1 MKRRT
6 SLLTFYLVMLLV
18 AAACVPLTPGADQ
31 TPTPPTA
38 DNTLTPTAFVP
49 APTPTDTLVPEI
61 TPTLEISATPTPASS
76 AGQQQLLAYISNGQL
91 LVTDVTN
98 NVKGGTT
105 QYTLAGESDQVTDL
119 VWSPSGQFV
128 AFVAAPNGDQHVFYI
143 YALGA
148 STPTDLGPGS
158 APAWSPDSQG
168 LAYVGGTYPDNN
180 IWTATIENTTPRQL
194 TFETN
199 YAWGRPA
206 YTPDGQSLV
215 VAGADRNNMGAQGNT
230 KFTLEY
236 LELDGSGTRT
246 PLPGATLMD
255 GVRLP
260 YDLRFSSNGA
270 ALAFSTSS
278 HISACAAPGAYYVI
292 SQDSSAPLEL
302 VSPSLKASIDPSN
315 ERYNSG
321 LSFDWT
327 AGSDGIVALGNVVD
341 CAPSSPTSGQIVAG
355 PQMSIIGLDGSER
368 SIIPGFFYGIS
379 TDRTGN
385 LIAAAHFNGGF
396 QDLNPIVEIYSA
408 QTGQLV
414 LAIGPGGNPE
424 LQP

>member
-18 AAACVPLTPGADQ
+18 AAACVPLPPGADQ

-38 DNTLTPTAFVP
+38 DNTLTPTALVP

-61 TPTLEISATPTPASS
+61 TPTLEISATPTPAPS
-76 AGQQQLLAYISNGQL
+76 AGQQQFLAYISNGQL

-128 AFVAAPNGDQHVFYI
+128 AFVAAPKGDQHVFYI

-292 SQDSSAPLEL
+292 SQDSTAPLEL

>member
-1 MKRRT
+1 
-6 SLLTFYLVMLLV
+6 
-18 AAACVPLTPGADQ
+18 
-31 TPTPPTA
+31 
-38 DNTLTPTAFVP
+38 
-49 APTPTDTLVPEI
+49 
-61 TPTLEISATPTPASS
+61 
-76 AGQQQLLAYISNGQL
+76 
-91 LVTDVTN
+91 
-98 NVKGGTT
+98 
-105 QYTLAGESDQVTDL
+105 
-119 VWSPSGQFV
+119 
-128 AFVAAPNGDQHVFYI
+128 
-143 YALGA
+143 
-148 STPTDLGPGS
+148 
-158 APAWSPDSQG
+158 
-168 LAYVGGTYPDNN
+168 
-180 IWTATIENTTPRQL
+180 
-194 TFETN
+194 
-199 YAWGRPA
+199 
-206 YTPDGQSLV
+206 
-215 VAGADRNNMGAQGNT
+215 MGAQGNT

-292 SQDSSAPLEL
+292 SQDSTAPLEL